1 MRGEPGHWDCNV
13 AILRERRDTEIYL
26 GINYWKF
33 FSAVKINYKWK
44 MTSPPSTSSR
54 KTELYFSMYGAG
66 CEGVKTEN
74 SRETFCPIFINI
86 LVVMSQRRAIK
97 HLAPRGPF

>member
-26 GINYWKF
+26 GINYWTF

-86 LVVMSQRRAIK
+86 
-97 HLAPRGPF
+97 